1 MKRISLTLSALALAC
16 AAQAAS
22 LNVGCFNIRFQ
33 TASDQGDLDWNNR
46 KEYVARTITEYGY
59 DIVGINEM
67 RVAQQLPDMKAMLPG
82 YTFTGC

>member
-22 LNVGCFNIRFQ
+22 LERRMLQHPFSRLPP
-33 TASDQGDLDWNNR
+33 DQGDLDWNNR
-46 KEYVARTITEYGY
+46 RNMAARTITEYGY

-67 RVAQQLPDMKAMLPG
+67 RVAQQLP
-82 YTFTGC
+82 T